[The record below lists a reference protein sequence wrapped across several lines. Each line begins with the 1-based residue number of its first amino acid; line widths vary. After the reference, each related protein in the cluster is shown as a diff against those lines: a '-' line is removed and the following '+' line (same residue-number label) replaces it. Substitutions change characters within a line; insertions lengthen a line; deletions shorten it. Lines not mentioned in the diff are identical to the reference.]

1 MASRH
6 FLKKRFFFFVGFMS
20 WLGISALWPCTLALV
35 SGKATINGR
44 PLMWKNRDATEVN
57 NKMLYFS
64 GTKYKFIG
72 LVNAEDAKGE
82 SVWGGL
88 NSEGFAIMNSL
99 AEDLGTQGKGGA
111 DNGRLMKQALGE
123 CARLADF
130 ENLLGRIK
138 GTMNLSADFGVI
150 DAEGNAC
157 FFETSRSFYE
167 KFDARDAR
175 VAPFG
180 YIVRTNYAFT
190 SPDLL
195 LGSGFIRFERI
206 SHVIQAARGQNGI
219 DLKFILQEASRDL
232 VHEKLHS
239 YPLTVELPSDPASPL
254 FINTSDTINRYS
266 SVSAV
271 VFQGAP
277 SIEKAFL
284 ATMWV
289 LLGQPV
295 STVAVPLWV
304 GAGKV
309 PAATTGL
316 KAAPLNTLS
325 KALVSYLYPD
335 QRSRMKQYLNIN
347 RLRTYGGEGVLGRL
361 FKIENQMLEQTA
373 SKLSDWEKKKP
384 AEAEMADF
392 QEKIASWAYE
402 SMRLAFPDI
411 KIEN

>member
-1 MASRH
+1 MILGRS
-6 FLKKRFFFFVGFMS
+6 LKKGFLLFIGFVS
-20 WLGISALWPCTLALV
+20 WLGTSALWPCTLALV
-35 SGKATINGR
+35 SGKATIDGR

-64 GTKYKFIG
+64 GIKYKFIG

-88 NSEGFAIMNSL
+88 NSEGFAVMNSL
-99 AEDLGTQGKGGA
+99 AEDLGSQGKGGA

-123 CARLADF
+123 CASVADF
-130 ENLLGRIK
+130 ENFLGRIK
-138 GTMNLSADFGVI
+138 GSMNLSADFGVI
-150 DAEGNAC
+150 DAQGNAC
-157 FFETSRSFYE
+157 FFETSRSSYD
-167 KFDARDAR
+167 KFDARDPR

-180 YIVRTNYAFT
+180 YIVRTNYAFS
-190 SPDLL
+190 SPDVL

-206 SHVIQAARGQNGI
+206 SHIIQSARGQNRI

-232 VHEKLHS
+232 VNEKLHS
-239 YPLTVELPSDPASPL
+239 YPLTVALPSDPASPL

-271 VFQGAP
+271 VFHGAP
-277 SIEKAFL
+277 SSEKAFL
-284 ATMWV
+284 ATMWA

-309 PAATTGL
+309 PAATTGS
-316 KAAPLNTLS
+316 KTAPLNSLS

-347 RLRTYGGEGVLGRL
+347 RLRTYGGEGILGRL
-361 FKIENQMLEQTA
+361 FKIENQILEQTA
-373 SKLSDWEKKKP
+373 AKLNEWEKQKP
-384 AEAEMADF
+384 AEAEMAGF

-402 SMRLAFPDI
+402 SMRMAFPDM